1 MEINSSFSSTS
12 FSSTSANGSAFQNA
26 STPSVSGS
34 NQYSQY
40 TEEELAEIARLKRRD
55 REVRAHEQAHQ
66 AAAGQYAGAP
76 RYTYQ
81 RGPDGRNYAVGGEVS
96 VDTSPIP
103 GDPEATLRKAQ
114 QLQRAALAP
123 AEPSA
128 QDQSVAAEAASMAI
142 KARIELARQEQQERQ
157 EQTSGSGSETDSR
170 TGPETGFDR
179 LSERFDTQT
188 TGESTGREL
197 LSVVI

>member
-157 EQTSGSGSETDSR
+157 EQTSGSGS
-170 TGPETGFDR
+170 GPETGFDR

>member
-1 MEINSSFSSTS
+1 MEIYSSFSS
-12 FSSTSANGSAFQNA
+12 SSSNGISFQNTVNSPA
-26 STPSVSGS
+26 TE
-34 NQYSQY
+34 NRQYGQY

-76 RYTYQ
+76 SFTYQ
-81 RGPDGRNYAVGGEVS
+81 RGPDGKNYAIGGEVS
-96 VDTSPIP
+96 IDTSAIP

-123 AEPSA
+123 AEPSS

-142 KARIELARQEQQERQ
+142 KARIELARQERQ
-157 EQTSGSGSETDSR
+157 EQEEQAV
-170 TGPETGFDR
+170 PEN
-179 LSERFDTQT
+179 SN
-188 TGESTGREL
+188 STNFEPGKENLNQLFNAEASNPSL
-197 LSVVI
+197 LNVVI